1 PRCGCG
7 TSTISISTILRL
19 KSASHFVLAGII
31 DPPNSGTKWPAIA
44 RADGLCSD
52 CLATGAG
59 RQKYVVSVYY
69 C

>member
-1 PRCGCG
+1 M
-7 TSTISISTILRL
+7 

-31 DPPNSGTKWPAIA
+31 DPPNSGAKWLARA
-44 RADGLCSD
+44 RADGLCSG

-59 RQKYVVSVYY
+59 WQKCVVSVFY

>member
-1 PRCGCG
+1 M
-7 TSTISISTILRL
+7 

-31 DPPNSGTKWPAIA
+31 DPPNSGTKWPASP
-44 RADGLCSD
+44 RADGLCSG